1 MDQTAFTGPIDIE
14 TDLDWTREPVFKFDA
29 EIDALETVQMLGED
43 LRAAR
48 EQVRQIMRYM
58 AAAVKAARQVEESG
72 ERTQPQAIINHSGLA
87 RQTVY
92 NMLGEAPES
101 Q

>member
-1 MDQTAFTGPIDIE
+1 MDKVTFTGPIDIE
-14 TDLDWTREPVFKFDA
+14 TDLDWTKEPVFEF
-29 EIDALETVQMLGED
+29 ETEVDALETLQFLGED
-43 LRAAR
+43 LKAAR

-58 AAAVKAARQVEESG
+58 HAAVNAAHHNG
-72 ERTQPQAIINHSGLA
+72 EGKTQPQAIINHSGLA

-92 NMLGEAPES
+92 TMLGEKAD

>member
-1 MDQTAFTGPIDIE
+1 MEQLVITGPDDIDI
-14 TDLDWTREPVFKFDA
+14 DWTKEPVFNFDN
-29 EIDALETVQMLGED
+29 EIDALETLSVLGDD

-58 AAAVKAARQVEESG
+58 DGAVRAARAVTEDG
-72 ERTQPQAIINHSGLA
+72 EKVRPQAIINHSGLA

-92 NMLGEAPES
+92 NMLGETPS
-101 Q
+101 